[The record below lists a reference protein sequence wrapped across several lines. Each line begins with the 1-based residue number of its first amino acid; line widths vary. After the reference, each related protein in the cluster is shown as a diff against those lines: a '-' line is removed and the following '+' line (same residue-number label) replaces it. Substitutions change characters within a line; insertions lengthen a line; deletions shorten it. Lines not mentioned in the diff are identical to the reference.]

1 MSEPAVVAAGGGS
14 VRRYLAEL
22 GMPEDEVSRYLQ
34 QARKGPGPAL
44 FSFGADSAGAPSRYW
59 LSCDASEF
67 VLVRHE
73 PQTR

>member
-1 MSEPAVVAAGGGS
+1 MSEPAVVAAGGES

-44 FSFGADSAGAPSRYW
+44 FSFGADSGGAPRRYW
-59 LSCDASEF
+59 LSCDESEF

-73 PQTR
+73 PETR